1 MNNKYIFISLILIG
15 VASLSYLF
23 LTQEKTT
30 EVAPVEEVK
39 EVKVTPEVS
48 YTLDDVKLHKTKTD
62 CWQAIDGIVYD
73 FTPYLESA
81 DHPGGNAMAKD
92 CGTDATFRYGN
103 DPEHS
108 DYAKSLLP
116 EYAIGNLVVKK

>member
-1 MNNKYIFISLILIG
+1 MNKKYIFILLIVAGVIG
-15 VASLSYLF
+15 LSYLF
-23 LTQEKTT
+23 MTQEKTT
-30 EVAPVEEVK
+30 EVAPAGEVK
-39 EVKVTPEVS
+39 EVGVTPEVS
-48 YTLDDVKLHKTKTD
+48 YTLDDVKVHKTKAD
-62 CWQAIDGIVYD
+62 CWQAINGIVYD

-92 CGTDATFRYGN
+92 CGTDATFRYEN

-116 EYAIGNLVVKK
+116 EYAIGSLVVNE

>member
-1 MNNKYIFISLILIG
+1 MKYKNIF
-15 VASLSYLF
+15 A
-23 LTQEKTT
+23 LTIVLVSSGIIFSGCLPVTPQEEAT
-30 EVAPVEEVK
+30 VEAVK
-39 EVKVTPEVS
+39 PIPEVS
-48 YTLDDVKLHKTKTD
+48 YSLDEVKLHKTKTD
-62 CWQAIDGIVYD
+62 CWQVISNVVYD

-92 CGTDATFRYGN
+92 CGTDATFRYEN

-116 EYAIGNLVVKK
+116 EYAIGKLESAGL